1 MLERLRAMPGV
12 ESAGAGAM
20 LPFQRNTMIAAFA
33 LNIIGR
39 PAPDQPTMVRALRNM
54 VTPGYAEALGLRLKA
69 GRFLATS
76 DQGASGNVAMMVNE
90 EFARVYLPPDP
101 IGTVLQLAPGQTA
114 EVVGVVGNV
123 LKDGNDRA
131 PQAETYGLLTT
142 ANVPA
147 GFVARAPGNAAALV
161 PIIHRAVREI
171 DAGAA
176 ADVALLSDRL
186 AASVDQPRFAMT
198 VLLAFA
204 LLALLLASVGLY
216 GVLSYGVQQR
226 RREMGVRAALGAE
239 RGELIGLVMRRG
251 LGVTALGLAVGLV
264 ASVATTRA
272 LAGLLFG
279 VTPLDPVAFAAAP
292 LVLLPVAVAACLLP
306 AMRAASVD
314 PSEALRCE

>member
-1 MLERLRAMPGV
+1 MMPF
-12 ESAGAGAM
+12 A
-20 LPFQRNTMIAAFA
+20 RNTMIAAFP
-33 LNIIGR
+33 LSIVGR
-39 PAPDQPTMVRALRNM
+39 PAPDQPTIVRALRNM

-69 GRFLATS
+69 GRFLAAS
-76 DQGASGNVAMMVNE
+76 DEGATGSLPMMVNE
-90 EFARVYLPPDP
+90 EFARVYLPENPV
-101 IGTVLQLAPGQTA
+101 GTLLQLSPNQTA

-142 ANVPA
+142 ANVPT
-147 GFVARAPGNAAALV
+147 GFVVRASGNPAALV
-161 PIIHRAVREI
+161 PIIQAAVREV
-171 DAGAA
+171 DRGAA

-226 RREMGVRAALGAE
+226 RRELGVRAALGAE
-239 RGELIGLVMRRG
+239 RGQLIRLVLWQGVGIAAIGLV
-251 LGVTALGLAVGLV
+251 LGLV
-264 ASVATTRA
+264 ASVAATRA
-272 LAGLLFG
+272 LEGLLFG
-279 VTPLDPVAFAAAP
+279 VTPLDPIAFFAAPA
-292 LVLLPVAVAACLLP
+292 LLLPVAAAACLVP
-306 AMRAASVD
+306 ALRAAAVD